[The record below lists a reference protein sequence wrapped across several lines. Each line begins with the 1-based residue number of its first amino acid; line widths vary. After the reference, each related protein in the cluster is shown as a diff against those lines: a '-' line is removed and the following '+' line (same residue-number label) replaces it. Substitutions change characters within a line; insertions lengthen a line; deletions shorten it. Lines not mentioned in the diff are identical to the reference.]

1 MKVPIASTSALG
13 HFELCA
19 TVANL
24 RAGEPARSNPRPL
37 GALEKLFWLANQN
50 RPIHFAIAAEVGGST
65 RIEQWQDAL
74 DRVCRQSELIW
85 SRIVPGERGVPVF
98 MSVPYGSIPLHVAE
112 NAMSEWTAHVAGQ
125 LGRPFHASR
134 APLLR
139 ATLLHG
145 VGRSVI
151 ILCVHHSIADGLA
164 LSFLMRDVLRAFAG
178 EAVRLST
185 ETASI
190 EHLVAA
196 RRSTSAMPEAEA
208 ARAAR
213 PPMPYR
219 PLDGSPPRVEA
230 VRLTR
235 EMTRSLRERARIERS
250 TVHGALCAALTA
262 AASTLV
268 LGWSDLPL
276 RVFSP
281 IDIRK
286 RMLNGSE
293 HFGACVTAVILEDE
307 NTTHDFWSR
316 ARSFSDRLDPAK
328 SVEAISARVGMMR
341 DLVSPISTVQQAGE
355 FFAQGFSAEILLTN
369 LGTVE
374 FKDTYGP
381 LTLRALWGPAV
392 HTGFAMGQTV
402 GAVTVGDQL
411 HLLHTSYGPAS
422 GLLGATSSLLNAA
435 LRDGL
440 GRDPKLHP
448 REWRRKQ

>member
-1 MKVPIASTSALG
+1 MKVPNALTPATG
-13 HFELCA
+13 HRERSG

-37 GALEKLFWLANQN
+37 GALEKLMWLADQN
-50 RPIHFAIAAEVGGST
+50 RPMHFAIAAEVGGST
-65 RIEQWQDAL
+65 RVEQWQDAL
-74 DRVCRQSELIW
+74 DRVCQQSELIW

-98 MSVPYGSIPLHVAE
+98 LSVPHGSIPLHVAE

-125 LGRPFHASR
+125 LGQPFDASR

-145 VGRSVI
+145 VDRSVI

-185 ETASI
+185 ESASI
-190 EHLVAA
+190 EQLIAA
-196 RRSTSAMPEAEA
+196 RRISAMPEAEA
-208 ARAAR
+208 TRAAR

-219 PLDGSPPRVEA
+219 LLDGSPPRLEA
-230 VRLTR
+230 ARLTR
-235 EMTRSLRERARIERS
+235 EVTRSLRERARIERS

-268 LGWSDLPL
+268 PNWSDLPL

-281 IDIRK
+281 IDIRR

-307 NTTHDFWSR
+307 STAHDFWSR
-316 ARSFSDRLDPAK
+316 ARSFSDRLEPAK
-328 SVEAISARVGMMR
+328 SVEAISARVGMMY
-341 DLVSPISTVQQAGE
+341 DLVSSISTVQQAGE
-355 FFAQGFSAEILLTN
+355 FFSAEILLTN
-369 LGTVE
+369 LGPVE

-381 LTLRALWGPAV
+381 LTLHALWGPAV

-411 HLLHTSYGPAS
+411 HLLHTSYWPAG
-422 GLLGATSSLLNAA
+422 GLLGATSSILNAA
-435 LRDGL
+435 LRAASAASRNCIRGNGDAQ
-440 GRDPKLHP
+440 
-448 REWRRKQ
+448 E